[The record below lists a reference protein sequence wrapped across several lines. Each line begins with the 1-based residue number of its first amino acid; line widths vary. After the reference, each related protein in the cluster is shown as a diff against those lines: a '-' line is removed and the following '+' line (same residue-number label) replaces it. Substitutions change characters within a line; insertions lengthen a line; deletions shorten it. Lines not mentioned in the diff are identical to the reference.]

1 MPSMTPIATLYV
13 AIPISG
19 FMIVLFAIE
28 QLVNGW
34 RNGFEDPA
42 ATASSSPPHG

>member
-1 MPSMTPIATLYV
+1 MTPISSLYA

-19 FMIVLFAIE
+19 ALISLFTIE

-34 RNGFEDPA
+34 RNGFESA
-42 ATASSSPPHG
+42 EEEREEVHIL